1 MEGTSLVLTWIVE
14 NPFAVWLI
22 AAIVLAVVEMLSLDF
37 FCLMLAGGSFAA
49 TLTAL
54 ATDSWT
60 IQVLVF
66 AVASVLLIF
75 LVRPIIV
82 RRLNRNA
89 PQTLSN
95 VDRLVGQ
102 RVEVLEDVSQVSGLV
117 RLEGDHWTA
126 RTSTHDVVLPAGST
140 AVVQSI
146 DGATAVVDASTG
158 ENRPE

>member
-1 MEGTSLVLTWIVE
+1 MEGTSPVLTWIVE

-54 ATDSWT
+54 VTESWT

-82 RRLNRNA
+82 RRLNRNT

-102 RVEVLEDVSQVSGLV
+102 RVEVLEDVSQVSGLI

-126 RTSTHDVVLPAGST
+126 RTSAQDVVLPAGST
-140 AVVQSI
+140 AVVRSI
-146 DGATAVVDASTG
+146 DGATAVVDVSTG